1 MWLRTDRE
9 HETFFMTIKPFNIIP
24 TMNHSFIYYLLFL
37 LIKSWA
43 YLNDI
48 DGENFRIVFGI
59 IQKIK
64 LLNCEN
70 SSWA

>member
-1 MWLRTDRE
+1 
-9 HETFFMTIKPFNIIP
+9 
-24 TMNHSFIYYLLFL
+24 MNHSFIYYLSFL

-59 IQKIK
+59 IQK
-64 LLNCEN
+64 LNCEN
-70 SSWA
+70 NSWA